1 VEADL
6 HGRQGP
12 NAAMMRGGGA
22 HMARLAPNVR
32 NSDAG
37 DARLAPNERNLG
49 RPGPETF
56 RVETAD
62 RGQL

>member
-1 VEADL
+1 MEADL
-6 HGRQGP
+6 LGRQGP
-12 NAAMMRGGGA
+12 DAAVKEKGRIWHVWA
-22 HMARLAPNVR
+22 QNVR

-56 RVETAD
+56 RVETVD
-62 RGQL
+62 RREL